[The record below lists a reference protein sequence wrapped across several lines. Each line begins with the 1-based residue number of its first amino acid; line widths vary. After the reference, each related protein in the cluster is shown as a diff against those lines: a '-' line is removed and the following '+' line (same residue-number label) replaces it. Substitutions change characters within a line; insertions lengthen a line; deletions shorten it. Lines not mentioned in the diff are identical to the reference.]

1 MNQYPGAH
9 PSREA
14 GVLSSNCP
22 DESEVLRNQ
31 ERILF
36 HSSTFCITLS
46 LKKVNSL
53 FIQNFQ
59 RGKFYTNK
67 GRGGMISLL

>member
-31 ERILF
+31 ENLF

-46 LKKVNSL
+46 LKKVNSFAYSKFSRENL
-53 FIQNFQ
+53 QQ
-59 RGKFYTNK
+59 GK
-67 GRGGMISLL
+67 RGMISST